1 MSNTVKFVYCNIN
14 IDMSKRTHWEEIDK
28 HQLWAKNPNEKIVR
42 VANMGAGLA
51 DFPTEVDKIIFIEPS
66 SSFELRIQA
75 NLTCFAFVLR
85 Y

>member
-14 IDMSKRTHWEEIDK
+14 IDTSKRTHWEEIDK

-42 VANMGAGLA
+42 VANMGAGPA
-51 DFPTEVDKIIFIEPS
+51 DFPTEVVKIIFIVLF
-66 SSFELRIQA
+66 SFELRIQA
-75 NLTCFAFVLR
+75 NLTCFAFVLS